1 MSRWYFLS
9 LMANSLKSKKLII
22 VISSP
27 SGAGKSSI
35 CKQLLTDDPQLNI
48 SISDTT
54 RSPRDN
60 EINGQDYNFIEKNKF
75 ESRISN
81 NEYIEYAKVFGN
93 YYGSLYKNVENLLDN
108 GFDVLFDIDWQG
120 LLQLKA
126 SNQTNLLTIFIT
138 PPSKEIIYER
148 LKLRAEKSGDNE
160 QDIKYRMEMYE
171 TEMSHQNEYE
181 HIVENNDFEECVLKI
196 KNIILEART
205 KLNSWR
211 QFAIIINW

>member
-1 MSRWYFLS
+1 MT
-9 LMANSLKSKKLII
+9 NSPRSKKLII

-35 CKQLLTDDPQLNI
+35 CKQLLNDDPQLSI

-60 EINGQDYNFIEKNKF
+60 ETNGTDYNFIEKNEF
-75 ESRISN
+75 ERRIKN
-81 NEYIEYAKVFGN
+81 NEYIEYANVFGN
-93 YYGSLYKNVENLLDN
+93 YYGSLHKDVQKSLDN

-120 LLQLKA
+120 SLQLKA
-126 SNQTNLLTIFIT
+126 SNQPNLLTIFIT
-138 PPSKEIIYER
+138 PPSKEIVYER

-160 QDIKYRMEMYE
+160 QAIQYRMKMYE

-181 HIVENNDFEECVLKI
+181 YIVENDRFEECVLKI
-196 KNIILEART
+196 KEIILQARI
-205 KLNSWR
+205 KLNG
-211 QFAIIINW
+211 

>member
-1 MSRWYFLS
+1 MT
-9 LMANSLKSKKLII
+9 NSPRSKKLII

-35 CKQLLTDDPQLNI
+35 CKQLLNDDPQLNI

-60 EINGQDYNFIEKNKF
+60 ETNGIDYNFIEKNEF
-75 ESRISN
+75 EHRIKN
-81 NEYIEYAKVFGN
+81 NEYIEYANVFGN
-93 YYGSLYKNVENLLDN
+93 YYGSLQKGVQKLLDN

-120 LLQLKA
+120 SLQLKA
-126 SNQTNLLTIFIT
+126 SNQPNLLTIFIT

-148 LKLRAEKSGDNE
+148 LKSRAKKSGDNE
-160 QDIKYRMEMYE
+160 QAIQYRMKMYE

-181 HIVENNDFEECVLKI
+181 YIVENDKFEECFLKI
-196 KNIILEART
+196 KEIILQARI
-205 KLNSWR
+205 KLNG
-211 QFAIIINW
+211 

>member
-1 MSRWYFLS
+1 MT
-9 LMANSLKSKKLII
+9 NSLTSKKLII

-35 CKQLLTDDPQLNI
+35 CKQLLNDDPQLNI

-60 EINGQDYNFIEKNKF
+60 ETNGKDYNFIKKNEF
-75 ESRISN
+75 ERRIKN
-81 NEYIEYAKVFGN
+81 GEYIEYANVFGN
-93 YYGSLYKNVENLLDN
+93 YYGSLHKDVQKSLDN

-120 LLQLKA
+120 SLQLKA
-126 SNQTNLLTIFIT
+126 SNQPNLLTIFII

-148 LKLRAEKSGDNE
+148 LKLRAEKSGDDE
-160 QDIKYRMEMYE
+160 QAVQYRMKMYE

-181 HIVENNDFEECVLKI
+181 HIVENDKFEECVLKI
-196 KNIILEART
+196 KKIILEARI
-205 KLNSWR
+205 KLNS
-211 QFAIIINW
+211 

>member
-1 MSRWYFLS
+1 
-9 LMANSLKSKKLII
+9 MANSHKSKNLII

-35 CKQLLTDDPQLNI
+35 CRRLLKDDQQLNI

-54 RSPRDN
+54 RPPRDN
-60 EINGQDYNFIEKNKF
+60 ENNATDYNFIEKDEF
-75 ESRISN
+75 ENRISN
-81 NEYIEYAKVFGN
+81 NEYIEYANVFGN
-93 YYGSLYKNVENLLDN
+93 YYGSLKKNVQKSLDN

-120 LLQLKA
+120 SLQLKA
-126 SNQTNLLTIFIT
+126 SNQPNLLTIFIT

-160 QDIKYRMEMYE
+160 QAIQYRMEMYE

-181 HIVENNDFEECVLKI
+181 YIVENDNFEECVSKI
-196 KNIILEART
+196 KKIILEARI
-205 KLNSWR
+205 KLNS
-211 QFAIIINW
+211 